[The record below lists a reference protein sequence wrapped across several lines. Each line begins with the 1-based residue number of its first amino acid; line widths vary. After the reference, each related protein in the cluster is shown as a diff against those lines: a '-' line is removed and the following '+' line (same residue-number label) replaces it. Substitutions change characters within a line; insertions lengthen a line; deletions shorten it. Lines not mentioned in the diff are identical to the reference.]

1 MHKEVIKMKIII
13 KPVVSEK
20 QNLQSEKFGRYG
32 FVVAKDANK
41 LQIKKAVEDF
51 YNVTVESVR
60 TIVTPGKNKSRFT
73 KAGVINGRIYSSKK
87 ALVTLKQGDSID
99 FYSNI

>member
-1 MHKEVIKMKIII
+1 MKIII
-13 KPVVSEK
+13 KPIVTEK
-20 QNLQSEKFGRYG
+20 QNLQSEKLNRFG
-32 FVVAKDANK
+32 FIVAKEANK
-41 LQIKKAVEDF
+41 LQIKKAVEDL
-51 YNVTVESVR
+51 YNVTVESVQ

-73 KAGVINGRIYSSKK
+73 KAGVISGRIYSAKK